1 MLNFLVWLFLTVAA
15 VIGAAVLSLATGAPI
30 ILCLALFFAFMI
42 AGIVRL
48 AIRSRLNRTR

>member
-1 MLNFLVWLFLTVAA
+1 MLNFLVWLFLTMAA
-15 VIGAAVLSLATGAPI
+15 VIGAVVLSLATGAPI